1 MGVPHGAAGHS
12 ANTRHRH
19 SCGTIRDLGEHF
31 AGKSPQVRQTFGRVI
46 EIFRR
51 KVRYARP
58 TPRPG
63 RTALRVGCADRF
75 VRSVHIRAVAR
86 TAVTVPAGPGS
97 TRAVAHVGTP
107 VMSRRRGPAGPT
119 GPRIRARGRRAA
131 GGWRWAAARRR
142 RHGDAD
148 TSGQQTGCDGPADD
162 KPAEPATRS
171 PGWHMSLLLSD
182 TSQRDLRWLQP
193 GGPNSC
199 RPGSRLSNPSQDEA
213 PSESVWIRAR
223 KFS

>member
-12 ANTRHRH
+12 ANTRQRH
-19 SCGTIRDLGEHF
+19 SCGTIRDLDEHF

-51 KVRYARP
+51 KVWPHWRSAGRHGRYARP

-162 KPAEPATRS
+162 KPAKPA
-171 PGWHMSLLLSD
+171 PDLL
-182 TSQRDLRWLQP
+182 
-193 GGPNSC
+193 GG
-199 RPGSRLSNPSQDEA
+199 
-213 PSESVWIRAR
+213 I
-223 KFS
+223 